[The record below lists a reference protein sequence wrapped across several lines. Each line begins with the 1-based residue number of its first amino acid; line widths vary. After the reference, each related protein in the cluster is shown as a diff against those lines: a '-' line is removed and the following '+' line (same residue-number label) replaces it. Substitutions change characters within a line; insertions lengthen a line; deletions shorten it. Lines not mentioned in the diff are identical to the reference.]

1 MLNTDSEHVNR
12 EQQQR
17 QQSRYQTLIMIN
29 QAGHLSKIS
38 DLLLIFLHVQSAN
51 LIHFFSKKRPTKE
64 ERNKSLIN
72 STMQSARLI
81 KASRQNCLS
90 LGLCIQRLASQA
102 GSSHGNLEMEASR
115 VGVVGGIE

>member
-1 MLNTDSEHVNR
+1 
-12 EQQQR
+12 
-17 QQSRYQTLIMIN
+17 MIN

-38 DLLLIFLHVQSAN
+38 DLLLIFVRVQSAN
-51 LIHFFSKKRPTKE
+51 LIHFISKKPTKE
-64 ERNKSLIN
+64 GRNKSLIN

-102 GSSHGNLEMEASR
+102 ASSHGNLEMEASR
-115 VGVVGGIE
+115 VGVVGGVE